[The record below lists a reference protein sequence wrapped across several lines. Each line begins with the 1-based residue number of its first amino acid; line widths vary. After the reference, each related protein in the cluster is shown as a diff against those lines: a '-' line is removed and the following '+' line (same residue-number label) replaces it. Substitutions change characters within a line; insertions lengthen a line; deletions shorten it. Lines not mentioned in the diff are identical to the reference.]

1 MKVCLL
7 NDSFPPIIDG
17 VANVVLNYANHLTRD
32 HRSLIM
38 VGTPRYPNIDYGV
51 HPFPVVAYSSLNIGK
66 LVEGYRA
73 GNPFHEKSMIAM
85 SHFQPEII
93 HTHCPA
99 MSSVMGRILRD
110 VTGAP
115 LIFTYHTKFDVDIK
129 RSVKSDFLVKQA
141 VKLMLSNIEP
151 CDEVWVVSRGAG
163 ENLTGLGYTG
173 EWFVM
178 PNGVDFAKGGVSD
191 EAVREATKDYDLP
204 EDIPVYLFV
213 GRLMNYKGL
222 PIILDALKILADEG
236 KDFRMVFVGKGDDE
250 ESVKDKARELG
261 LMDNPSAP
269 DKCIFTGP
277 IYDRN
282 ELRAWNTRADLF
294 FFMSTYDTN
303 GLVVRE
309 AAACGLAS
317 VLVEGSCAAEDITDG
332 RNGFMVEE
340 NAESLAA
347 FLLENGDNLE
357 LLRQTGQH
365 AMEEIYKS
373 WEDCVALAY
382 DRYQYVLDTKKAG
395 LLPSKKSAISG
406 KILKRM
412 SHDFQERERI
422 RTLSKAFFQNINEKA
437 DSMRDNISDLSSTV
451 SDWIEDWYKM
461 DQ

>member
-1 MKVCLL
+1 
-7 NDSFPPIIDG
+7 
-17 VANVVLNYANHLTRD
+17 
-32 HRSLIM
+32 
-38 VGTPRYPNIDYGV
+38 
-51 HPFPVVAYSSLNIGK
+51 
-66 LVEGYRA
+66 
-73 GNPFHEKSMIAM
+73 
-85 SHFQPEII
+85 
-93 HTHCPA
+93 
-99 MSSVMGRILRD
+99 
-110 VTGAP
+110 
-115 LIFTYHTKFDVDIK
+115 
-129 RSVKSDFLVKQA
+129 
-141 VKLMLSNIEP
+141 
-151 CDEVWVVSRGAG
+151 
-163 ENLTGLGYTG
+163 
-173 EWFVM
+173 
-178 PNGVDFAKGGVSD
+178 
-191 EAVREATKDYDLP
+191 
-204 EDIPVYLFV
+204 
-213 GRLMNYKGL
+213 
-222 PIILDALKILADEG
+222 
-236 KDFRMVFVGKGDDE
+236 MVFVGKGDDE

-365 AMEEIYKS
+365 AMEEIYIS
-373 WEDCVALAY
+373 WEDCVSLAY
-382 DRYQYVLDTKKAG
+382 DRYQFVLDKKKAG
-395 LLPSKKSAISG
+395 LLPSKKNDISG